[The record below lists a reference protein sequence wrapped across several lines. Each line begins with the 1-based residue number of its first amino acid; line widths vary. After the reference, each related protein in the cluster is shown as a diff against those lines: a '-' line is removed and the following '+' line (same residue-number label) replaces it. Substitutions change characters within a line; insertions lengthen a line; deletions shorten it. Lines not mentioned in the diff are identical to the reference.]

1 MWLECH
7 LVSDYC
13 DVIVLPKLIYYGKGV
28 GSYSRRLVQSRNS
41 KVGIKLLF
49 RRNKRNPSL
58 KLGSDFFNIPSRWIF
73 NSFCCFSCQ
82 SYSLLIE
89 LWRISINSYLNF
101 YGMAHHIVFRLFIE
115 IVSVFSMIL
124 LLLSRMLY
132 RSTELIS

>member
-41 KVGIKLLF
+41 NVGIKLLF

-58 KLGSDFFNIPSRWIF
+58 KLGSHFLTFLSDESLIVIHKRIF
-73 NSFCCFSCQ
+73 
-82 SYSLLIE
+82 
-89 LWRISINSYLNF
+89 
-101 YGMAHHIVFRLFIE
+101 
-115 IVSVFSMIL
+115 IL
-124 LLLSRMLY
+124 LWTFMVWPFILSLGFLLKLFQFSQWYCYLCLECF
-132 RSTELIS
+132 TEVQNWFHKCHIFFMSEFS